1 MLAQRDPLSDAIESV
16 MTRFDGVVRTIAAR
30 YRLTPT
36 DRDDLVQSVRL
47 RLWKALD
54 AERIATVHASYLYR
68 AATSAAIDLVRRRR
82 ARREEPLDEL
92 EAGGTQVSDGA
103 ARPDEGA
110 QLSDLALHL
119 ERAIAA
125 IPESRRAVVRMY
137 LKGYGSVEIAEL
149 MGWTEPK
156 ARNLLYR
163 GLSDLRRRL
172 AEAGVTMEE
181 R

>member
-16 MTRFDGVVRTIAAR
+16 LARFDGVVRTIAAR
-30 YRLTPT
+30 YRLSPA
-36 DRDDLVQSVRL
+36 DHDDLVQSVRV

-54 AERIATVHASYLYR
+54 AERIATVRASYLYR

-82 ARREEPLDEL
+82 ARREEPLDDL
-92 EAGGTQVSDGA
+92 EAGGSQVADGG
-103 ARPDEGA
+103 ARPDDEA
-110 QLSDLALHL
+110 QLSDLARHL

-125 IPESRRAVVRMY
+125 IPESRRGVVRMY

-149 MGWTEPK
+149 MGWTEPR

-163 GLSDLRRRL
+163 GLADLRRRL
-172 AEAGVTMEE
+172 AEAGITMEE
-181 R
+181 Q

>member
-16 MTRFDGVVRTIAAR
+16 MTRFAGVVRTIAAR
-30 YRLTPT
+30 YRLSPAEG
-36 DRDDLVQSVRL
+36 DDLVQAVRVRL
-47 RLWKALD
+47 WQALD

-82 ARREEPLDEL
+82 ARREESLDDPDVRGAEL
-92 EAGGTQVSDGA
+92 ADRA

-125 IPESRRAVVRMY
+125 IPESRRGVVRMY

-149 MGWTEPK
+149 LGWTEPK

-163 GLSDLRRRL
+163 GLADLRRRL
-172 AEAGVTMEE
+172 AEAGITMEE
-181 R
+181 Q